1 MNENDYSYKKRIYEE
16 VYGVT
21 IKNRSD
27 LKIVEGVDHFK
38 TIEEIAEEC
47 NMSVEEVK
55 KRIKKIGPI
64 ITRRNKIYNEAIEQL
79 KNDNYKDEE
88 IAKELGISTSQI
100 KEIQEII
107 LKTNSRRTK
116 TRSVEIPKI
125 PKIPKKQRDKVIIKG
140 LEEGKTQE
148 QIAKEIE
155 VSPSSVSRRIKKMRE
170 RGVKIPTLSKEQR
183 DDIIIQRLR
192 EGKSSQVQTEVNQ
205 EIIQEHYEK
214 AMLYI
219 IQLKHA
225 TKDQIKKLANYYGI
239 DANSF
244 FEKYKAQIRFFN
256 GDYR

>member
-1 MNENDYSYKKRIYEE
+1 MNENDYSYKKRIYEG
-16 VYGVT
+16 VYGVK
-21 IKNRSD
+21 INNRSD
-27 LKIVEGVDHFK
+27 LTIVEGVDHFK
-38 TIEEIAEEC
+38 PIEEIAEEC
-47 NMSVEEVK
+47 FMSVKEVK

-64 ITRRNKIYNEAIEQL
+64 ITKRNEIYNKAIEQL
-79 KNDNYKDEE
+79 KNDNYTDEK

-100 KEIQEII
+100 KEIQEIS
-107 LKTNSRRTK
+107 LKTNSRRIK
-116 TRSVEIPKI
+116 KRSVKI
-125 PKIPKKQRDKVIIKG
+125 PKIPKELRDKAIIQG
-140 LEEGKTQE
+140 LGEGKTQE

-155 VSPSSVSRRIKKMRE
+155 MSPSSVSRRIKKMRK
-170 RGVKIPTLSKEQR
+170 RGVKIPTLSNEQR
-183 DDIIIQRLR
+183 DDLIIQRLR

-225 TKDQIKKLANYYGI
+225 TKDQIIKLAEYYGI

>member
-21 IKNRSD
+21 IKNHSD
-27 LKIVEGVDHFK
+27 LKIVEGVDHFQP
-38 TIEEIAEEC
+38 IEEIATEC
-47 NMSVEEVK
+47 FMSVKEVE

-64 ITRRNKIYNEAIEQL
+64 ITRRNEIYNEAIEQL
-79 KNDNYKDEE
+79 KNDGYTDEE
-88 IAKELGISTSQI
+88 IAKKLEISISQI
-100 KEIQEII
+100 KEII
-107 LKTNSRRTK
+107 LKTNSRRIK
-116 TRSVEIPKI
+116 KRSVKI
-125 PKIPKKQRDKVIIKG
+125 PKIPKELRDKAIIQRLG
-140 LEEGKTQE
+140 EGKTQE

-155 VSPSSVSRRIKKMRE
+155 MSPSSVSRRIKRMRE
-170 RGVKIPTLSKEQR
+170 RGVIIPTLSTEQR

-225 TKDQIKKLANYYGI
+225 TKDQIIKLAEYYGI

>member
-21 IKNRSD
+21 INYRSD

-38 TIEEIAEEC
+38 PIEEIAEEC
-47 NMSVEEVK
+47 NMPVEEVK

-64 ITRRNKIYNEAIEQL
+64 ITKRNEIYNETIEQL
-79 KNDNYKDEE
+79 KNDDYTDEE
-88 IAKELGISTSQI
+88 IANELGISTSQI
-100 KEIQEII
+100 KKIQEIS

-116 TRSVEIPKI
+116 ERSVET
-125 PKIPKKQRDKVIIKG
+125 PKIPKKQRDKVIIQG
-140 LEEGKTQE
+140 LGKGKTQE

-225 TKDQIKKLANYYGI
+225 TKDQIIKLAKYYGI